1 MKANQAD
8 EDSFFLNHT
17 LYKLNT
23 VETKYDENNLMN
35 PFNIRTI
42 GTKLK
47 NSQCEI
53 IFAPHYV
60 LIECI
65 LLGLNLPR
73 LKERSLIMWFLT
85 VI

>member
-1 MKANQAD
+1 MKVNQAD
-8 EDSFFLNHT
+8 EDSFFLNQT

-60 LIECI
+60 FIFLYLE
-65 LLGLNLPR
+65 GLN
-73 LKERSLIMWFLT
+73 